1 MVRILAARFPD
12 QERASRALE
21 EIQQRLDDDVDA
33 EIAPLAGGDDAAGGD
48 ALLAGHFPEAAK
60 PAVEQV
66 VREVGGEIV
75 ADVDERW
82 TRPRQPSEHH
92 GQGLSY

>member
-1 MVRILAARFPD
+1 MDL
-12 QERASRALE
+12 
-21 EIQQRLDDDVDA
+21 
-33 EIAPLAGGDDAAGGD
+33 D
-48 ALLAGHFPEAAK
+48 ALRADL
-60 PAVEQV
+60 EQV